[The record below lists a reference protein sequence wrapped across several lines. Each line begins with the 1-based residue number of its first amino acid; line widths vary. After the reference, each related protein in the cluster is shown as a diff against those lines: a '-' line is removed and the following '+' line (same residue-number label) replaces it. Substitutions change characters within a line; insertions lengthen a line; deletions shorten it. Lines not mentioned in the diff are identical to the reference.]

1 MRALDGASGVANQ
14 AIGTAKQGIPL
25 CYAANKNLRYPRF

>member
-14 AIGTAKQGIPL
+14 ATGTAKQGIIL
-25 CYAANKNLRYPRF
+25 CYRFRPVAN